1 MPTGEDRGRAGI
13 ENLLGVGSLMAPP
26 SPTNIGDKDGSKKR

>member
-1 MPTGEDRGRAGI
+1 MPTEIDRGRAGI
-13 ENLLGVGSLMAPP
+13 LNLLGVGSLMALP